1 MKHRYQ
7 VITLV
12 LASALI
18 AACGAKQSGEPLT
31 AEPTQE
37 TSTPVATATTQPV
50 TAEPTEAAATPTAA
64 ETVDQ
69 VQIFLI
75 ALEDNGVSGDKIGC
89 DDSVVGVT
97 RQITP
102 SASPL
107 EAALNELLSIKD
119 EFYGESGLYNALDR
133 SDLEVASAVVENGQ
147 AIVRLR
153 GQMLLGGVCD
163 DPRAQAQIEYTALH
177 SPGVQGVEIFINGE
191 PIQEVLSERG

>member
-7 VITLV
+7 MMALALV
-12 LASALI
+12 CALI
-18 AACGAKQSGEPLT
+18 AACGAKQIGEPHT
-31 AEPTQE
+31 SEPIQD
-37 TSTPVATATTQPV
+37 TSTPAATATTQPV
-50 TAEPTEAAATPTAA
+50 TIGPTEAVATPIAA
-64 ETVDQ
+64 ETVDEVQ
-69 VQIFLI
+69 VFLI
-75 ALEDNGVSGDKIGC
+75 ALEDNGASGDKIGC

-119 EFYGESGLYNALDR
+119 EFYGGSGLYNALAR
-133 SDLEVASAVVENGQ
+133 SDLEVESAVVENGQ
-147 AIVRLR
+147 AIVRLH

-163 DPRAQAQIEYTALH
+163 DPRVQAQLEYTARH
-177 SPGVQGVEIFINGE
+177 APGVQGVEIFINGK

>member
-7 VITLV
+7 VMILV
-12 LASALI
+12 LVSILI
-18 AACGAKQSGEPLT
+18 AACGAKQIEEPGT
-31 AEPTQE
+31 AEPTQDA
-37 TSTPVATATTQPV
+37 STPAATATTQPV
-50 TAEPTEAAATPTAA
+50 TAEPTEAAPTPAA
-64 ETVDQ
+64 EMVEE

-97 RQITP
+97 RQIAP
-102 SASPL
+102 SALPL

-119 EFYGESGLYNALDR
+119 EYYGESGLYNALDQ
-133 SDLEVASAVVENGQ
+133 SDLEVESAVVENGQ

-163 DPRAQAQIEYTALH
+163 DPRAQAQLEYTVLH
-177 SPGVQGVEIFINGE
+177 SPGVQGAEIFINGE
-191 PIQEVLSERG
+191 PIQEALSEKG